1 MKPQFPMLLLVFFLC
16 LAACKTSKPGFSG
29 RKDDGKLEVVFVQ
42 VNDVYEIA
50 PLEGGKSGGIA
61 RLATIKKDYKKI
73 NQNTLLVIAGDFVS
87 PSVFNSL
94 QYNGKRIRGK
104 QMIDAMNSAGM
115 DLAIFG
121 NHEFDISENE
131 LQERINES
139 NFQWVSSNSF
149 HMQQGMVKPFVKLHN
164 NLTTA
169 IPKTLVMNFRDADGT
184 TAKIG
189 FIGLTLPFN
198 KAPFVSYTNPLEA
211 AKTLYASIK
220 DSCDAVVAITHQS
233 IEDDIILAKE
243 IPGLALIIGGHEH
256 DMRFNKTG
264 NIYITKAH
272 ANARSVYIDKL
283 LIDKKNKSTKVTPQL
298 KMLDETVPLD
308 SATSVVV
315 KKWMDIGDENY
326 TSLGFDAKQVVITG
340 GDTLEGRETEI
351 RKGITNLTK
360 LVAASIADACPDADV
375 VMFNAGSIRVDDRL
389 APPITEYDI
398 IRALP
403 FGGGTVLT
411 DMKGKLLLRVLQSGI
426 KNAGNGGFLQYQP
439 VIYNSYSNTFT
450 INGTAIDPEKV
461 YKVALSDFLLSGQEK
476 NLDFLTKD
484 NPDVIKVY
492 PEENLPGSSQS
503 DIRLAVVRYL
513 QKNKK

>member
-1 MKPQFPMLLLVFFLC
+1 M
-16 LAACKTSKPGFSG
+16 
-29 RKDDGKLEVVFVQ
+29 
-42 VNDVYEIA
+42 
-50 PLEGGKSGGIA
+50 
-61 RLATIKKDYKKI
+61 
-73 NQNTLLVIAGDFVS
+73 
-87 PSVFNSL
+87 
-94 QYNGKRIRGK
+94 
-104 QMIDAMNSAGM
+104 
-115 DLAIFG
+115 
-121 NHEFDISENE
+121 
-131 LQERINES
+131 
-139 NFQWVSSNSF
+139 
-149 HMQQGMVKPFVKLHN
+149 
-164 NLTTA
+164 
-169 IPKTLVMNFRDADGT
+169 
-184 TAKIG
+184 
-189 FIGLTLPFN
+189 
-198 KAPFVSYTNPLEA
+198 
-211 AKTLYASIK
+211 
-220 DSCDAVVAITHQS
+220 
-233 IEDDIILAKE
+233 
-243 IPGLALIIGGHEH
+243 
-256 DMRFNKTG
+256 
-264 NIYITKAH
+264 
-272 ANARSVYIDKL
+272 
-283 LIDKKNKSTKVTPQL
+283 
-298 KMLDETVPLD
+298 
-308 SATSVVV
+308 
-315 KKWMDIGDENY
+315 
-326 TSLGFDAKQVVITG
+326 QVVITG